1 MGGKITIDDETALR
15 LLLQREALDLLERE
29 GIEAEVVLRAR
40 DGDTAEAFA
49 SLRETLA
56 GLQDRGLV
64 KMAALGLV
72 GAGVTHEARN
82 AMTGV
87 LGFTQLMLKKW
98 PPQTQAA
105 QELLQGIERE
115 AGRVIQLLNNFL
127 HFTRSGTGAR
137 GRVDLAEVAHALV
150 QLVNHRAQMD
160 GVEVK
165 LDLDDNVPDVTGD
178 AGELRQVLLN
188 LVLNAVQAS
197 ARGGEVRI
205 QATRGGDGW
214 AEIRVADDGCGIAS
228 AHESKL
234 FSPFFTTK
242 PSDQGT
248 GLGLYVSKQIVEE
261 HGGTIAVTSE
271 VGRGTTFTVRLPP
284 REKG

>member
-1 MGGKITIDDETALR
+1 MGGKLTIDDPTALR
-15 LLLQREALDLLERE
+15 LLFQREALDLLERE

-40 DGDTAEAFA
+40 DGDTAAAFTR
-49 SLRETLA
+49 LRETLA

-98 PPQTQAA
+98 PTQPPAA
-105 QELLQGIERE
+105 LELLQGIERE
-115 AGRVIQLLNNFL
+115 SGRVIQLLNNFL

-150 QLVNHRAQMD
+150 QLVNHRALMD

-188 LVLNAVQAS
+188 LVLNALQAS

-205 QATRGGDGW
+205 HAARGDDGW
-214 AEIRVADDGCGIAS
+214 AQVLVADDGHGIAS
-228 AHESKL
+228 ADESKL

-261 HGGTIAVTSE
+261 HGGTIAVATE

-284 REKG
+284 REQG